1 MKTRWDN
8 DMIDGTS
15 VVYAE
20 NETKLLWSIEHGA
33 LCDENQIV
41 NDMTNH
47 IGVVYAKIET
57 KLSWPIGQGV
67 VYDEN
72 QIR

>member
-15 VVYAE
+15 VVYAK

-33 LCDENQIV
+33 LCDENQIG
-41 NDMTNH
+41 NDQSYRGGLRQNR
-47 IGVVYAKIET
+47 
-57 KLSWPIGQGV
+57 
-67 VYDEN
+67 N
-72 QIR
+72 